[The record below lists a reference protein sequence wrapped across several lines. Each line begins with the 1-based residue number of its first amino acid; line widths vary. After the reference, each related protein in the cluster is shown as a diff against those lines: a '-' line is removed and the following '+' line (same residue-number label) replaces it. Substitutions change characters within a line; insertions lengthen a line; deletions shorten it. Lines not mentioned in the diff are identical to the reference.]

1 MKVEL
6 TESKANKPPMGLD
19 PSSPGVAILNA
30 FLRWL
35 QRLLTVPT
43 EGPHQRGDL
52 LWQQPHKEM

>member
-1 MKVEL
+1 
-6 TESKANKPPMGLD
+6 MGLD